1 MNIARFIAQLSIA
14 RFIAQRIAFNPQR
27 TFSRFIIR
35 LATIATTLSV
45 AVMLVAL
52 SFANG
57 FQYAVSQKVFSFWG
71 HIRVEH
77 YDPSQANM
85 AEEMP
90 IEKND
95 TVLRSIQHNPGVA
108 TVDAFATKS
117 AMLKSNEGIEAILF
131 KGVEKDF
138 HFDRLSSFL
147 RQGKWISFADSGYSH
162 QIDLSQYTASQL
174 KLHVG
179 DDVLVYFIQGNNY
192 RVRKLQVAGIYK
204 TGIDQYDQHFALGD
218 MNLVRRLNDW
228 DSTLIGGYEVTA
240 KDYRQMGVVND
251 SIKNYLPEGW
261 NSHTIKEVYPNIFD
275 WLNIQDLTKVLVL
288 VIMMVV
294 ALLNLITCLIILV
307 LERVRM
313 VGILK
318 ALGSMQMVIQGIFLS
333 HAALITGWGLLL
345 GNIMGLGLCWLQQ
358 ATGLIKLDE
367 DAYYVDVAPVRIVW
381 WQVIAVDVATLVI
394 CFLVLLIPVQLI
406 RKISPVKTIRW
417 N

>member
-1 MNIARFIAQLSIA
+1 LNIA

-35 LATIATTLSV
+35 LAVIATTLSV

-52 SFANG
+52 AFANG

-95 TVLRSIQHNPGVA
+95 TVLQFIQQHPGVA

-138 HFDRLSSFL
+138 HFNRLSSFL
-147 RQGKWISFADSGYSH
+147 RQGKWVSFADSGYSH
-162 QIDLSQYTASQL
+162 QIDLSEYTASQL

-179 DDVLVYFIQGNNY
+179 DDVLVYFIQGNSY

-218 MNLVRRLNDW
+218 LNLIRRLNDW
-228 DSTLIGGYEVTA
+228 DSSLIGGYEVTA
-240 KDYRQMGVVND
+240 KDYQQMDRVND
-251 SIKNYLPEGW
+251 SIKTYLPNGW
-261 NSHTIKEVYPNIFD
+261 NSHTIREVYPNIFD
-275 WLNIQDLTKVLVL
+275 WLNIQNMTKVLVL
-288 VIMMVV
+288 VIMTIV

-318 ALGSMQMVIQGIFLS
+318 AIGSAQRVIQGIFLT
-333 HAALITGWGLLL
+333 HAAIITGWGILL
-345 GNIMGLGLCWLQQ
+345 GNVMGLGLCWIQQ

-367 DAYYVDVAPVRIVW
+367 DAYYVDVAPVRIIW
-381 WQVIAVDVATLVI
+381 WQVAAVDVATLLI

-406 RKISPVKTIRW
+406 RKISPVKAIRW